1 MNVKTKQMVLGGSL
15 LWLGLVAG
23 IPQVFAESS
32 GFYEVTQNQTKVVTG
47 VVVDKDGIPVI
58 GANVLEK
65 GTMNG
70 VITDLD
76 GKFSLNVNENAV
88 LLISYIGYVPQEI
101 EVTGQSSLQIVLA
114 EDTEVLEEVVV
125 VGYGV
130 QKKKL
135 VTGATVQVK
144 GDNIQK
150 LNTANA
156 LGALQSQTP
165 GVNIVASSGQPGEG
179 YKVNIRGAGTNGSTT
194 PLYIIDG
201 VEGDI
206 NSISPADI
214 ESVDVLKDAA
224 SAAIYGARAA
234 NGVILVTTKQGKEG
248 KIQVSYDGY
257 VGWQDV
263 YKMPDLLTAKEY
275 MEVMDRVSE
284 AGGGQAYNWTDYMS
298 QEQYDAYMNGSDA
311 GTNWMEAIRNK
322 GAITTSHSINL
333 AGGSE
338 FSKFSTGISYMS

>member
-144 GDNIQK
+144 GESLAK
-150 LNTANA
+150 MNTNSP
-156 LGALQSQTP
+156 LQAMQGQTP
-165 GVNIVASSGQPGEG
+165 GVNISSTSGQPGSDM
-179 YKVNIRGAGTNGSTT
+179 KVSIRGLGTVGYAS
-194 PLYIIDG
+194 PLYLIDG
-201 VEGDI
+201 VGGDI
-206 NSISPADI
+206 STLNPADI
-214 ESVDVLKDAA
+214 ESIDVLKDAA
-224 SAAIYGARAA
+224 SAAIYGAQAA
-234 NGVILVTTKQGKEG
+234 NGVVL
-248 KIQVSYDGY
+248 
-257 VGWQDV
+257 
-263 YKMPDLLTAKEY
+263 
-275 MEVMDRVSE
+275 
-284 AGGGQAYNWTDYMS
+284 
-298 QEQYDAYMNGSDA
+298 
-311 GTNWMEAIRNK
+311 
-322 GAITTSHSINL
+322 ITT
-333 AGGSE
+333 
-338 FSKFSTGISYMS
+338 